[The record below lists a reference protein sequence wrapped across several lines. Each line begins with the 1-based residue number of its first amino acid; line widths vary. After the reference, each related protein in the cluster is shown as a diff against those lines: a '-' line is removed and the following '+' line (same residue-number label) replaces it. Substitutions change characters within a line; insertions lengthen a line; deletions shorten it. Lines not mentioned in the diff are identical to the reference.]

1 MAILINSLFGGLSG
15 KLGDVVYRKK
25 GGKTIVARRPKPR
38 QSPLSERE
46 IIGQKIFGLT
56 GKIAKTIN
64 AIELLKYFWHRIA
77 GKNQSSYHLIFK
89 KNYAVVRMEDLPG
102 YIFLTP
108 SQGFHLIN
116 PSLYPSESNLVIE
129 CKALGDHDA
138 FDTRVEKYVAVAGI
152 VILKDPTIKNIP
164 QYEVMAFKSK
174 KYLFYP
180 YDYLSLNLEFTGSQ
194 LGIYESYSIKKV
206 FAVFVTMDEE
216 ESPVQ
221 YSITFSNED

>member
-15 KLGDVVYRKK
+15 KLGDVVYRKR
-25 GGKTIVARRPKPR
+25 GGKTIVARRPSAR

-46 IIGQKIFGLT
+46 ILGQKIFGLT

-64 AIELLKYFWHRIA
+64 AIELLKYFWHRVA
-77 GKNQSSYHLIFK
+77 AKNQSSYHLIFK
-89 KNYAVVRMEDLPG
+89 KNYAIVRMEDFPS
-102 YIFLTP
+102 YIYLTP
-108 SQGFHLIN
+108 SQGFNLIN
-116 PSLYPSESNLVIE
+116 PALYPGESNLVIE

-138 FDTRVEKYVAVAGI
+138 FDTLVEKYVAVAGI
-152 VILKDPTIKNIP
+152 VVMKDPTEENIP

-180 YDYLSLNLEFTGSQ
+180 YDYLSLNLEFTGGQ
-194 LGIYESYSIKKV
+194 LAKYESYSIKKV

-216 ESPVQ
+216 ERPVQ
-221 YSITFSNED
+221 HSITFTSE

>member
-1 MAILINSLFGGLSG
+1 MAILIEGLFGSLSG

-108 SQGFHLIN
+108 SQGFLLIN
-116 PSLYPSESNLVIE
+116 QSPPQLHIFQPVCQMHHGLPMLCIQLPGLIHPDTMKGLLNGTLAMVLKKYNSEDPPSLLPHN
-129 CKALGDHDA
+129 
-138 FDTRVEKYVAVAGI
+138 F
-152 VILKDPTIKNIP
+152 
-164 QYEVMAFKSK
+164 F
-174 KYLFYP
+174 
-180 YDYLSLNLEFTGSQ
+180 
-194 LGIYESYSIKKV
+194 
-206 FAVFVTMDEE
+206 
-216 ESPVQ
+216 
-221 YSITFSNED
+221 

>member
-38 QSPLSERE
+38 QSPLTERE

-77 GKNQSSYHLIFK
+77 CKNHSSYHLIFK

-108 SQGFHLIN
+108 SQGFELIN
-116 PSLYPSESNLVIE
+116 PAIYPGESNLVIE

-138 FDTRVEKYVAVAGI
+138 FDTQVEKYAAVAGI
-152 VILKDPTIKNIP
+152 VVLKDPTIENIP
-164 QYEVMAFKSK
+164 QFEVIAFKSK

-180 YDYLSLNLEFTGSQ
+180 YDYLSINLELTGDQ
-194 LGIYESYSIKKV
+194 RAKYKSYSIKKV

-216 ESPVQ
+216 ERPRSEERRVGK
-221 YSITFSNED
+221 